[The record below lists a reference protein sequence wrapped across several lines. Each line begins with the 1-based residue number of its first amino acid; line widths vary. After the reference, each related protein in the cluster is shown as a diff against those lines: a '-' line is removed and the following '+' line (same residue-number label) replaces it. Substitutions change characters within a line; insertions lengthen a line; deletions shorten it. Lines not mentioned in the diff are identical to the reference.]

1 MRSSYVIAGLIG
13 LAAIGWIGSGLI
25 VPHEKAPQ
33 EHAADARQ
41 AARAAEAPRVR
52 VRDMTARETI
62 TPLVVHGHT
71 EASRR
76 VVVRAETAGKVA
88 EVPLDKGAVVEA
100 GAVLARLDMA
110 NRRERLEQAR
120 ALVAQREL
128 EFNAASSLAQRDF
141 TSRTRLAEARAEM
154 EEARADLAAIR
165 KEIEDTTIRA
175 PFAAVLN
182 ARPVEVGDVLAVG
195 GEVATLIDLDPV
207 TVAAEVS
214 ERAVG
219 RLAVGTP
226 AQVRLIDGRT
236 VDGQVAWI
244 SASATA
250 GTRTYPIEV
259 GIANPDQDIPEGMTA
274 EVRLPL
280 ERTIAHLVSP
290 AVLTLN
296 DTGDLGV
303 KLVDDQNVVRFA
315 PVQVVRD
322 DAEGIWLAG
331 LPEQARV
338 ITVGQE
344 YVAEGRTVV
353 PVPEEAAVVEQ
364 SGGVAAEAVN
374 GAGAGAGA
382 DAAAAAQAGGPQ

>member
-1 MRSSYVIAGLIG
+1 MRSSYVIAGLIA
-13 LAAIGWIGSGLI
+13 LAAVAWIGSGL
-25 VPHEKAPQ
+25 VAPHEEAPQ

-76 VVVRAETAGKVA
+76 VVVRAETAGRVA
-88 EVPLDKGAVVEA
+88 EVPVDKGTTVAA
-100 GAVLARLDMA
+100 GAVLARLDMG
-110 NRRERLEQAR
+110 NRRERLEQAQ
-120 ALVAQREL
+120 ALVAQRDL
-128 EFNAASSLAQRDF
+128 EFNAASKLAQRDF
-141 TSRTRLAEARAEM
+141 TSRTRLAEARAEL
-154 EEARADLAAIR
+154 EEARASLAAI
-165 KEIEDTTIRA
+165 KEEIDDTTIRA

-219 RLAVGTP
+219 RLSVGTP
-226 AQVRLIDGRT
+226 AQVRLIDGR
-236 VDGQVAWI
+236 VVAGKVAWV
-244 SASATA
+244 SASATT
-250 GTRTYPIEV
+250 GTRTFPIEV
-259 GIANPDQDIPEGMTA
+259 DVANPDQDIPEGMTA

-280 ERTIAHLVSP
+280 ERTVAHLVSP

-296 DTGDLGV
+296 DAGELGV
-303 KLVDDQNVVRFA
+303 KLVDDQNAVHFM

-331 LPEQARV
+331 LPEQARI

-344 YVAEGRTVV
+344 YVAEGQTVE
-353 PVPEEAAVVEQ
+353 PVPEAAAVAGDAVST
-364 SGGVAAEAVN
+364 SGGIAADTVN
-374 GAGAGAGA
+374 GAGA
-382 DAAAAAQAGGPQ
+382 QR